1 MTRMCSVR
9 GPGRP
14 AQGPGQA
21 DHRGPNDLAA
31 LEITEQATD
40 QPEEIPSHT
49 KMFLVIRPFI

>member
-1 MTRMCSVR
+1 MCSVR